1 MRHRNILF
9 RLAPLALAAH
19 LAGPAR
25 PPRKARP
32 APRGR

>member
-19 LAGPAR
+19 LVR
-25 PPRKARP
+25 PGRRKARP